1 MKILDADS
9 RVGKLL
15 DELKKV
21 LERNN
26 QEGILKDEVT
36 RQEANATASQKPL
49 RSDVFRFVNWL
60 RTFEN
65 GYQLYGGA
73 EDEEN
78 PAKPAKSQDGRGLAP
93 KRPDEKNPDGGAGSA
108 KPRSADRATKSD
120 APSAPARKPA
130 ARLKFKSTAHK
141 VTDCSNTAPG
151 EAQALIAAQI
161 QKWKTCCRAR
171 PTSTLR
177 GRGEDDSGGEG
188 RDARSLGLRDEDDE
202 RLEQPLSKFVGVFR
216 TDVGNDALIKE
227 EPLKSVLKSQ
237 KSRLQDDGQPPDGVT
252 WNDDIKFYVTPNDKI
267 WFPDVDLDLQ
277 QRLCVIAH
285 QGAAGHRCV
294 AATTQSVAAKFE
306 WTTLKADVTG
316 FVTRCLHCMCV
327 DGDMVPPPPGIC
339 SAR

>member
-26 QEGILKDEVT
+26 QEGILKDEGKVVVDLT
-36 RQEANATASQKPL
+36 VKAVRPQKPL

-73 EDEEN
+73 EDEEK

-161 QKWKTCCRAR
+161 QKWKVSREAQGGRATQVVVYDTPTALYP

-227 EPLKSVLKSQ
+227 EPLKVRLNPMQ
-237 KSRLQDDGQPPDGVT
+237 YQSR
-252 WNDDIKFYVTPNDKI
+252 
-267 WFPDVDLDLQ
+267 
-277 QRLCVIAH
+277 A
-285 QGAAGHRCV
+285 RCV
-294 AATTQSVAAKFE
+294 AIHLTTWSLSSGMSTSSKTPDWFTATTGRHE
-306 WTTLKADVTG
+306 LRRLG
-316 FVTRCLHCMCV
+316 
-327 DGDMVPPPPGIC
+327 
-339 SAR
+339 